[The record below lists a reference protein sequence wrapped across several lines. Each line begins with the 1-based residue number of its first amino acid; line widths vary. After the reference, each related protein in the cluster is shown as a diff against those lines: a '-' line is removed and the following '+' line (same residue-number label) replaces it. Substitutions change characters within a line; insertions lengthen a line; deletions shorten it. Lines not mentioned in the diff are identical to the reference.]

1 MAGAVEAQQNAAF
14 GRLRQ
19 KLQRLGE
26 SRIVRRVMELTFREH
41 KNRIFVRGRQSKA
54 RQIIGR
60 YGTKPISISKK
71 NQARSTGKTF
81 FPGGYKQYRQLAGL
95 DSSKVILVNKG
106 NLRDAYQLV
115 QRGGQFM
122 YVFKDNKSALIA
134 EGNEK
139 RFNAVIFKVSQEE
152 LRRFRFFINAEIRRI
167 LR

>member
-1 MAGAVEAQQNAAF
+1 MAAVEALQNKAF
-14 GRLRQ
+14 ANLRQ
-19 KLQRLGE
+19 KLQRLGD
-26 SRIVRRVMELTFREH
+26 SRLVKRVMNLTFREH
-41 KNRIFVRGRQSKA
+41 KNRIFVRGRQSRA

-60 YGTKPISISKK
+60 YSTKPISIGRK
-71 NQARSTGKTF
+71 QQVRFTGRTF
-81 FPGGYKQYRQLAGL
+81 FKGGYKQYRQLAGL

-122 YVFKDNKSALIA
+122 FVMKDNKSALIA

-139 RFNAVIFKVSQEE
+139 RFNAVIFKVSPEE
-152 LRRFRFFINAEIRRI
+152 LKRFRFFINAEIRRI

>member
-1 MAGAVEAQQNAAF
+1 MAVAVEAQQNAAF
-14 GRLRQ
+14 DRLRQ

-26 SRIVRRVMELTFREH
+26 SRLVRRVMNLTFREH
-41 KNRIFVRGRQSKA
+41 KNRIFVRGRRTNA

-60 YGTKPISISKK
+60 YSTKPISISKK
-71 NQARSTGKTF
+71 QQARSTGKTF
-81 FPGGYKQYRQLAGL
+81 FEGGYKQYRQLAGL

-106 NLRDAYQLV
+106 NLRDAYKLV
-115 QRGGQFM
+115 QRGGRYM
-122 YVFKDNKSALIA
+122 YVFKDQKSAQIA

-139 RFNAVIFKVSQEE
+139 RFNAVIFKVSPAE